1 MPDAPSSGAPLARHL
16 RISGKV
22 QGVGYRIAFEQ
33 QARTLGL
40 AGWVRN
46 RLDGS
51 VEALVAGEPKAIEAI
66 IIWSHHGPAAAQVED
81 VAIIDAGDTALEP
94 GKFER
99 LRTA

>member
-1 MPDAPSSGAPLARHL
+1 MPDEPSPGATLARHL
-16 RISGKV
+16 RICGKV
-22 QGVGYRIAFEQ
+22 QGVGYRVAFEQ

-51 VEALVAGEPKAIEAI
+51 VEAFVAGAPAAIEAI
-66 IIWSHHGPAAAQVED
+66 IAWSHHGPAAAHVEQVA
-81 VAIIDAGDTALEP
+81 VADGGSTRLEP

-99 LRTA
+99 LPTA